1 MGFENIG
8 QTILVKC
15 ALLGD
20 AAVGKTA
27 ITKALVSDGAEF
39 PKNYIMTTSV
49 DLSSKVIKISESD
62 DEVCLILT
70 DLAGEDVFE
79 TLIEPHFDMI
89 GIFAVVFD
97 LTNRQSFKNVGKW
110 VSKLRALGVQVP
122 GCLIG
127 NKDDVN
133 QDRQVI
139 TDKEASKLA
148 QSLELKYFKTS
159 ARENVGIQ
167 SAFQELS
174 ENLYRA
180 WSEHPESVPILV
192 EQ

>member
-1 MGFENIG
+1 
-8 QTILVKC
+8 
-15 ALLGD
+15 
-20 AAVGKTA
+20 
-27 ITKALVSDGAEF
+27 
-39 PKNYIMTTSV
+39 MTTSV
-49 DLSSKVIKISESD
+49 NLSSKVIKIDDSD

-97 LTNRQSFKNVGKW
+97 LTNRQSFKNISKW

-127 NKDDVN
+127 NKDDIN

-148 QSLELKYFKTS
+148 QSLDLKYFKVRLCS
-159 ARENVGIQ
+159 YP
-167 SAFQELS
+167 
-174 ENLYRA
+174 YRD
-180 WSEHPESVPILV
+180 
-192 EQ
+192 